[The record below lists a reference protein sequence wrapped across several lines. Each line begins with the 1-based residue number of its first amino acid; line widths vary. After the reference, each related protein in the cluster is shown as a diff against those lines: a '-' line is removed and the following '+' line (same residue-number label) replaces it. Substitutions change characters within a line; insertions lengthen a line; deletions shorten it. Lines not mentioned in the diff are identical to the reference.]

1 MRTAAPEGDTATA
14 AADARPDS
22 GKRGRNLL
30 LERASHGLA
39 HEAKNPL
46 HTMALHLHLLAEKV
60 GRLAN
65 GDAAVEKHVSALRT
79 GIGKVDALLKAFA
92 ELATPDH
99 AEPDLAVAYDRAVL
113 LFGYELRRLGGQAT
127 PRKGPLAAHVEVE
140 GGPLAE
146 LVTHAYLA
154 GITAARGG
162 GTVESEVRCEDKTA
176 FLVVAVDGGLGT
188 PEECAPHLDIV
199 RNLSLELK
207 AELSVSSPAAGSVR
221 LSISLPRSR

>member
-1 MRTAAPEGDTATA
+1 MWARGVG
-14 AADARPDS
+14 AADEISAAGTARGGP
-22 GKRGRNLL
+22 KTL

-65 GDAAVEKHVSALRT
+65 GDPGVEKHVTALRT

-99 AEPDLAVAYDRAVL
+99 AEPDLAVAYERAVL

-127 PRKGPLAAHVEVE
+127 PRKGPMTARVDVD
-140 GGPLAE
+140 GGPLGE
-146 LVTHAYLA
+146 LVTHAFLA

-162 GTVESEVRCEDKTA
+162 GTVQSEVRVEDSA
-176 FLVVAVDGGLGT
+176 AMLLVEVEGGLGT
-188 PEECAPHLDIV
+188 VEEVATHLEVV
-199 RNLSLELK
+199 RSLSLELK
-207 AELSVSSPAAGSVR
+207 AELLVGSPAAGSVR